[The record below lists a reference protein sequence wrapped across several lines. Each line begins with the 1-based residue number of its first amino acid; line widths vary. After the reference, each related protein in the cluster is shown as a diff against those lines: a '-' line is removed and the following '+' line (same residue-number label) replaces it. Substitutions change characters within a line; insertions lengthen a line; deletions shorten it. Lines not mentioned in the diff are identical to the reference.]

1 MKLAS
6 FDIFDTTL
14 VRKCGAPDNIF
25 YLLSKRIYPQN
36 QALQNSFFQWR
47 KEAEQKAMIRLKDN
61 YLKLED
67 IYTEFDTVSFPGWN
81 VAQLI
86 TMETELEFAELVAVD
101 EIKQLIL
108 KKRNEGYTIC
118 FISDMYLPERVLKSK
133 LLEEGCADIGDKVF
147 VSCEYRATKSEGT
160 LYEIVRKNFDPIT
173 LWEHYGDNAYSDY
186 KKAAKRGIKA
196 TLVHTDYTSV
206 EQFILSSSAFFPFYS
221 DLSVLVGLQ
230 RATRLSLQKKG
241 DNIDNATDF
250 IASLY
255 YPYIDFIFKKAKDLG
270 ITKLHFLSR
279 DGYIL
284 YKIAEVVQKRYP
296 EIKLNYLFVSRYSL
310 FLPSIYSLSR
320 EEMYENKGVT
330 SFCHHKVKV
339 KDILDGL
346 HTTLEELGD
355 VFTNRITF
363 KKILTPE
370 QEDLFFEVL
379 QSAEVKELIL
389 KKAKDERKVLIE
401 YFTQEGLFNVE
412 KQALVDIGWIGT
424 SRLMINRI
432 LTNEGGRLVEGF
444 YWGCAPESLAP
455 RYGIFHSFYGSSLYK
470 SNVVTLLEQYY
481 SASSYASTKG
491 YYYGKDGIKPK
502 FKDIKYT
509 QSQEIVEDNTKALQQ
524 FAQLIGAYDYLDFSQ
539 AMSVFGGLYL
549 KAFLE
554 MSCNIRFSTFDKLGI
569 YEDGSNY
576 YRVLTKINVLQ
587 LLSYLYK
594 GKIKGVYF
602 PRQSIYYTYGIKI
615 FRPECCWRE
624 KRRSFMK
631 KYILPLKLKMYYY
644 LRKK

>member
-524 FAQLIGAYDYLDFSQ
+524 FAQLIGTYDYLDFSQ

-615 FRPECCWRE
+615 FKPECCWRE

>member
-14 VRKCGAPDNIF
+14 VRKCGSPDNIF
-25 YLLSKRIYPQN
+25 YLLSKRIYPHD
-36 QALQNSFFQWR
+36 QALQNSFFLWR
-47 KEAEQKAMIRLKDN
+47 KEAERRAMIGLKNN

-67 IYTEFDTVSFPGWN
+67 IYTEFDSLSFPGWD
-81 VAQLI
+81 VSQLI
-86 TMETELEFAELVAVD
+86 AMEIELELMELVAVS

-108 KKRNEGYTIC
+108 QKRNEGYTIC
-118 FISDMYLPERVLKSK
+118 FISDMYLTEKILKSK
-133 LLEEGCADIGDKVF
+133 LLEEGCADADDKVF

-160 LYEIVRKNFDPIT
+160 LYEIVRKYFDTIT

-186 KKAAKRGIKA
+186 KKAAKKGIKA
-196 TLVHTDYTSV
+196 TLVHTDYTPV

-221 DLSVLVGLQ
+221 ELSVLIGLQ
-230 RATRLSLQKKG
+230 RATRLSLQQKS
-241 DNIDNATDF
+241 DNIDNAADF

-255 YPYIDFIFKKAKDLG
+255 YPYVDFIFKRAKDLG

-284 YKIAEVVQKRYP
+284 YKIAEVVQMGYP

-320 EEMYENKGVT
+320 EEIYENKGIT
-330 SFCHHKVKV
+330 SFYHCKVKV

-346 HTTLEELGD
+346 HVTLEELGD
-355 VFTNRITF
+355 AFTNRITF
-363 KKILTPE
+363 KQISTPE

-379 QSAEVKELIL
+379 QSAEIKKLIL
-389 KKAKDERKVLIE
+389 KKAEQERKILID
-401 YFTQEGLFNVE
+401 YFTQEGLFDVE
-412 KQALVDIGWIGT
+412 KQALVDIGWVGT

-432 LTNEGGRLVEGF
+432 LTNEGGQLVEGF

-455 RYGIFHSFYGSSLYK
+455 RYGIFHSFYGSNLYK
-470 SNVVTLLEQYY
+470 SDIVTLLEQYY
-481 SASSYASTKG
+481 SASLYASTKG
-491 YYYGKDGIKPK
+491 YYYAEDGIKPK
-502 FKDIKYT
+502 FKDLKYT
-509 QSQEIVEDNTKALQQ
+509 QSQEIVKDNISTLQQ
-524 FAQLIGAYDYLDFSQ
+524 FAQLISSYNYMDFSQ
-539 AMSVFGGLYL
+539 AMSVWGGFYL

-554 MSCNIRFSTFDKLGI
+554 MSCKICFSTFDKLGI
-569 YEDGSNY
+569 YEDGSNH
-576 YRVLTKINVLQ
+576 YRVLTKVNALQ
-587 LLSYLYK
+587 FLSYLYK
-594 GKIKGVYF
+594 GKIRRVYF

-615 FRPECCWRE
+615 FKPEYCWRE
-624 KRRSFMK
+624 RRRSFIK
-631 KYILPLKLKMYYY
+631 KYILPLKLKIYYY

>member
-255 YPYIDFIFKKAKDLG
+255 YPYIDFIFKKAKDLE

-370 QEDLFFEVL
+370 QEDLF
-379 QSAEVKELIL
+379 L
-389 KKAKDERKVLIE
+389 KS
-401 YFTQEGLFNVE
+401 Y
-412 KQALVDIGWIGT
+412 
-424 SRLMINRI
+424 SRQ
-432 LTNEGGRLVEGF
+432 
-444 YWGCAPESLAP
+444 
-455 RYGIFHSFYGSSLYK
+455 K
-470 SNVVTLLEQYY
+470 
-481 SASSYASTKG
+481 
-491 YYYGKDGIKPK
+491 
-502 FKDIKYT
+502 
-509 QSQEIVEDNTKALQQ
+509 
-524 FAQLIGAYDYLDFSQ
+524 
-539 AMSVFGGLYL
+539 
-549 KAFLE
+549 
-554 MSCNIRFSTFDKLGI
+554 
-569 YEDGSNY
+569 
-576 YRVLTKINVLQ
+576 
-587 LLSYLYK
+587 
-594 GKIKGVYF
+594 
-602 PRQSIYYTYGIKI
+602 
-615 FRPECCWRE
+615 
-624 KRRSFMK
+624 
-631 KYILPLKLKMYYY
+631 
-644 LRKK
+644 

>member
-363 KKILTPE
+363 KKILTSE

-615 FRPECCWRE
+615 FKPECCWRE

>member
-86 TMETELEFAELVAVD
+86 TMEIELEFAELIAVN

-118 FISDMYLPERVLKSK
+118 FISDMYLPEQVLKSK

-147 VSCEYRATKSEGT
+147 VSCEYRATKSEGK

-196 TLVHTDYTSV
+196 TLVHTDYTPV

-221 DLSVLVGLQ
+221 DLSILVGLQ
-230 RATRLSLQKKG
+230 RATRLSLQKKS
-241 DNIDNATDF
+241 DNIDNAVDF

-255 YPYIDFIFKKAKDLG
+255 YPYIDFIFRKAKDLG

-296 EIKLNYLFVSRYSL
+296 DIKLNYLFVSRYSL

-320 EEMYENKGVT
+320 EEMYENRGIT

-346 HTTLEELGD
+346 HTTSEELGD
-355 VFTNRITF
+355 AFANRITF

-379 QSAEVKELIL
+379 QSTKVKELIL
-389 KKAKDERKVLIE
+389 KKAKDERKVLID
-401 YFTQEGLFNVE
+401 YFTQEGLFDIE

-455 RYGIFHSFYGSSLYK
+455 RYGVFHSFYGSSLYK

-491 YYYGKDGIKPK
+491 YYYEKDGIKPK

-509 QSQEIVEDNTKALQQ
+509 QSQEIVEDNTKTLQQ
-524 FAQLIGAYDYLDFSQ
+524 FAQLIGSYDYLDFSQ

-576 YRVLTKINVLQ
+576 YRVLTKVNILQ

-602 PRQSIYYTYGIKI
+602 PRQSIYYTYRIKI
-615 FRPECCWRE
+615 FKPECCWRE

-631 KYILPLKLKMYYY
+631 KYMFPLKLKMYYY

>member
-363 KKILTPE
+363 KKILTSE

-615 FRPECCWRE
+615 FKPECCWRE

-631 KYILPLKLKMYYY
+631 KYILPLKLKIYYY

>member
-615 FRPECCWRE
+615 FKPECCWRE

>member
-173 LWEHYGDNAYSDY
+173 LWEHYGDNTYSDY

-346 HTTLEELGD
+346 HITLEELGD

-363 KKILTPE
+363 KKILTSE

-615 FRPECCWRE
+615 FKPECCWRE

-631 KYILPLKLKMYYY
+631 KYILPLKLKIYYY

>member
-370 QEDLFFEVL
+370 QEDFFFEVL

-524 FAQLIGAYDYLDFSQ
+524 FAQLIGTYDYLDFSQ
-539 AMSVFGGLYL
+539 AMPVFGGLYL

-615 FRPECCWRE
+615 FKPECCWRE

>member
-491 YYYGKDGIKPK
+491 YYYEKDGIKPK

-615 FRPECCWRE
+615 FKPECCWRE
-624 KRRSFMK
+624 KRRSLMK